1 MQNSTKSARR
11 KEAIRTTVL
20 CGAVL
25 IVAAIVT
32 IWAQRTFWPEGILAR
47 MMPYMALLY
56 ILLLPALGIS
66 LRAKLRRIDEEEER
80 KHEAS
85 DD

>member
-1 MQNSTKSARR
+1 MQNNTRSARR
-11 KEAIRTTVL
+11 RAAIRTTAIS
-20 CGAVL
+20 CAVL
-25 IVAAIVT
+25 IAAASLT

-56 ILLLPALGIS
+56 ILLIPAMGIS
-66 LRAKLRRIDEEEER
+66 LRTKLQRIDKEEARE
-80 KHEAS
+80 HEAS

>member
-25 IVAAIVT
+25 IVAAIAT